1 MEIKLYLGIIR
12 GSILMVI
19 RTSIRGGIITMARK
33 GLTMKTMAKG
43 IGFLILDQEFQTILR
58 KLQGQWSM

>member
-12 GSILMVI
+12 GSILLVI

-33 GLTMKTMAKG
+33 GLTMKTMATG